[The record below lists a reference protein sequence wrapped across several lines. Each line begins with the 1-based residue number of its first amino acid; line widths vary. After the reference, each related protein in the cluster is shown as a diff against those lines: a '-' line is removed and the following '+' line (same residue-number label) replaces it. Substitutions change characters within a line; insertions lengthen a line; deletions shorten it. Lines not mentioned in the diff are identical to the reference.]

1 MKNIIRLTNDFI
13 IQQSIQTL
21 PLRLHDLE
29 CLCNS
34 VGFELYP
41 YDTAPGVIAKLN
53 LTQYTKYPA
62 FMITTEQYK
71 IIFYDN
77 SADTGTRLFSIAH
90 ELGHIV
96 LKHGYQGVLG
106 NTQADTAQ
114 EHEADVFAYQ
124 LLAPLCVLKAR
135 RITELTEIEEET
147 LLNPDQARY
156 VKNKLD
162 IYDHQPGED
171 AILQLYR
178 VHNRQALRSKFRIRK
193 NVFIDVVTLCLIAV
207 NVVMI
212 VYAVASHYGY
222 DLFMQPAETAAG
234 SQLTDNVPTTTD
246 VLASLRARMTDKQSV
261 QTSAPQTEK
270 APVIT
275 DALALTTE
283 NQVSITESFASI
295 TEAASPEQGETVYV
309 TRSGEK
315 YHKAGCRYIKNKN
328 TIALTISDA
337 QADGKTPCSVCFK

>member
-71 IIFYDN
+71 IIFFDN
-77 SADTGTRLFSIAH
+77 GADTGTRLFSIAH

-193 NVFIDVVTLCLIAV
+193 NVFIDVVALCLIAV

-222 DLFMQPAETAAG
+222 DLFTQPAETTAK
-234 SQLTDNVPTTTD
+234 SQFAENVPTTTD

-275 DALALTTE
+275 DAPDERPDERMKNPT
-283 NQVSITESFASI
+283 
-295 TEAASPEQGETVYV
+295 AAIETVLSGQGETVYV
-309 TRSGEK
+309 THAGDK
-315 YHKAGCRYIKNKN
+315 YHKAGCRYIKNKD
-328 TIALTISDA
+328 AAAWTISDA
-337 QADGKTPCSVCFK
+337 QNSGKTPCSVCYK